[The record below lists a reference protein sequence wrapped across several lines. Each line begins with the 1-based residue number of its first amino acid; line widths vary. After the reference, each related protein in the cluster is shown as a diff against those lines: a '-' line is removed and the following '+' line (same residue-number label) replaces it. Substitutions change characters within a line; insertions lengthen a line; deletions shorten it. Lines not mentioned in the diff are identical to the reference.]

1 MIFSWFTSSSTSQ
14 TYDILEP
21 NQENKLQQST
31 TIPFTKEEDGWVQI
45 ITPTE
50 KDQLVPDGTESKV
63 NEKDQDEVIKYDAHD
78 TTTTTTTTVP
88 VAADTVI
95 ESKKMSR
102 QQRRY
107 QARLAQQQALKKQ
120 KQMAGE
126 EQLKTA
132 MKLGQQ
138 RKSRQK
144 QWVDKWIQS
153 SSPHSNSVASA
164 PSCLS
169 TRSTSLTAGLD

>member
-1 MIFSWFTSSSTSQ
+1 MIFSWFTSSSSLQ
-14 TYDILEP
+14 TYDIYEP
-21 NQENKLQQST
+21 NQENQLQQPSS
-31 TIPFTKEEDGWVQI
+31 IPFTKEEDGWVQI

-50 KDQLVPDGTESKV
+50 NDQQVPDGKERKV
-63 NEKDQDEVIKYDAHD
+63 NEKDQAENFKDDAHD
-78 TTTTTTTTVP
+78 TTTTTAVP
-88 VAADTVI
+88 VADTAI

-120 KQMAGE
+120 KQVAGE

-153 SSPHSNSVASA
+153 YDSPHSNSVASA
-164 PSCLS
+164 SSCLS